1 MTQSQANRCGLL
13 GNGPALEMNAE
24 SIVEAHVFMPVLGRQ
39 RQVDMCEFR
48 DNLGSV
54 VRLCLNNNNNR
65 TQTKRNET
73 NNSNSNKQCK
83 F

>member
-1 MTQSQANRCGLL
+1 MWSA
-13 GNGPALEMNAE
+13 GNGPALEMNAK
-24 SIVEAHVFMPVLGRQ
+24 SIVGAHVFMPVLGRQ

-48 DNLGSV
+48 DNLGSG
-54 VRLCLNNNNNR
+54 VRLCLNNNNNNR

-73 NNSNSNKQCK
+73 NDSNSNKQCK